1 MKIALLFSGQGA
13 QYVGMGKELYDNYDS
28 AKRVF
33 DKADKVLGIS
43 LKEICF
49 EGPDTELNKTENT
62 QPAILTTSIAAL
74 KVIEEKGIKYDV
86 VAGLSLGEYSAH
98 VAAGTINFNDAVT
111 LVKKRGSY
119 MQEAV
124 PLGIGAMSAVLG
136 METEALNAC
145 VEESKQFG
153 IVEVANYNCPGQIV
167 IAGEKDAVEKCGALL
182 VEKGAKKVV
191 PLTVS
196 GPFHTSMM
204 KPASEKLSVE
214 LDNIEL
220 TQFNTPIISNV
231 NAEYVI
237 SSDEVKALLV
247 NQVMSSVK
255 WEESIRLMIKDGVDT
270 FIEVGPGR
278 ALSGFLKKI
287 DRSVNV
293 FNVEDIKS
301 LDKTIDGLS
310 KLNG

>member
-33 DKADKVLGIS
+33 EKADEVLGVS
-43 LKEICF
+43 LREICF
-49 EGPDTELNKTENT
+49 EGPETELNKTENT

-74 KVIEEKGIKYDV
+74 KVIEEKGIRYDV

-98 VAAGTINFNDAVT
+98 VAAGTINFDDAVT

-124 PLGIGAMSAVLG
+124 PLGVGAMSAVLG
-136 METEALNAC
+136 MDAEALNAC
-145 VEESKQFG
+145 VEESKEFG

-167 IAGEKDAVEKCGALL
+167 IAGEKDAVEKCGILL
-182 VEKGAKKVV
+182 AEKGAKKVI

-214 LDNIEL
+214 LDNVKL
-220 TQFNTPIISNV
+220 SQFNTPIISNV
-231 NAEYVI
+231 NAEYVN
-237 SSDEVKALLV
+237 SYDEVKALLV

-255 WEESIRLMIKDGVDT
+255 WEESIRLMIKDEVDT

>member
-33 DKADKVLGIS
+33 EKADEVLGIS
-43 LKEICF
+43 LREICF
-49 EGPDTELNKTENT
+49 EGPETELNKTENT

-98 VAAGTINFNDAVT
+98 VAAGTINFDDAVT

-124 PLGIGAMSAVLG
+124 PLGVGAMSAVLG
-136 METEALNAC
+136 MDAEALNAC
-145 VEESKQFG
+145 VEESKEFG

-167 IAGEKDAVEKCGALL
+167 IAGEKDAVEKCGVLL
-182 VEKGAKKVV
+182 AEKGAKKVI

-214 LDNIEL
+214 LDNVKL
-220 TQFNTPIISNV
+220 SQFNTPIISNV
-231 NAEYVI
+231 NAEYVN